1 MHARG
6 ENWGVPKLEG
16 PIPSASYLDLR
27 LRKVI
32 TLLQAG
38 AAADWSATDR
48 TTAEQAITVMRTAST
63 SVAEALPEVVRARG
77 QERIGLAPA
86 HAETSPALLRYL
98 DDRATLQGPTWRV
111 ATMLSNVQAL
121 SLEGFPS
128 VLPVTQARRLYE
140 DLVKGPDQGV
150 PALRALSLSLP
161 QGRVFMWSPGDHAQ
175 LGRLLSSFQ
184 AAAALGLPIPDVSL
198 LTMCDAFP
206 GVTTPETLMD
216 LWRPPSVQDKW
227 LHIRESLELLQEPD
241 RCVVTGPTGPRVVT
255 KSVLVVTMSA
265 APVNTPALST
275 SWRPAWLTVTTGPVL
290 LIDGPAE
297 QLHLLQHAAAEV
309 AIPNTLRWEGP
320 LRSRGTTPQ
329 DKRVLY
335 KVYFQPGVPDILL
348 DVTTRHLRSHR
359 DLEEFLIGCERLYA
373 DPTALRIEV
382 TSMSALLRIRQLAEQ
397 LVIVSPRLALAVPSD
412 TRQSQWTE
420 TLTNIRRNDPEN
432 AVSKVTWRAGHHQGH
447 VFAIPEALPAQVRAD
462 RVEEQRRR
470 RPAGVGAHLAELIT
484 VTLTGSLGPR
494 PDQLLLDVLA
504 QLNTALSRTLQP
516 GAADQALF
524 PDQYR
529 EERHGDGQW
538 SGVLT
543 LRIPCST
550 ETVHL
555 CTMLHGATLDIGSDQ
570 TMITAFNPRVDATH
584 SRLRGSGDRG
594 GGRR

>member
-1 MHARG
+1 MHAGG
-6 ENWGVPKLEG
+6 ENWGSPSWG

-27 LRKVI
+27 LRKVV

-216 LWRPPSVQDKW
+216 LW
-227 LHIRESLELLQEPD
+227 
-241 RCVVTGPTGPRVVT
+241 
-255 KSVLVVTMSA
+255 
-265 APVNTPALST
+265 
-275 SWRPAWLTVTTGPVL
+275 
-290 LIDGPAE
+290 
-297 QLHLLQHAAAEV
+297 
-309 AIPNTLRWEGP
+309 
-320 LRSRGTTPQ
+320 
-329 DKRVLY
+329 
-335 KVYFQPGVPDILL
+335 
-348 DVTTRHLRSHR
+348 
-359 DLEEFLIGCERLYA
+359 
-373 DPTALRIEV
+373 
-382 TSMSALLRIRQLAEQ
+382 
-397 LVIVSPRLALAVPSD
+397 
-412 TRQSQWTE
+412 
-420 TLTNIRRNDPEN
+420 
-432 AVSKVTWRAGHHQGH
+432 
-447 VFAIPEALPAQVRAD
+447 
-462 RVEEQRRR
+462 
-470 RPAGVGAHLAELIT
+470 
-484 VTLTGSLGPR
+484 
-494 PDQLLLDVLA
+494 
-504 QLNTALSRTLQP
+504 
-516 GAADQALF
+516 
-524 PDQYR
+524 
-529 EERHGDGQW
+529 
-538 SGVLT
+538 
-543 LRIPCST
+543 
-550 ETVHL
+550 
-555 CTMLHGATLDIGSDQ
+555 
-570 TMITAFNPRVDATH
+570 
-584 SRLRGSGDRG
+584 
-594 GGRR
+594 